1 MIGCVGDA
9 VLDVSVRLTASAR
22 SGTDAEKASPR
33 LSVPDPRLTAS
44 ARSGTDTPARI
55 QTRRGGSAA
64 NVAAEAARLSGKSR
78 FIGVIGADPTGDL
91 LASELQNQGVELCGP
106 RSGRT
111 GCVVAL
117 LNEAGE
123 ATMLTDR
130 GDAAQLSKWSPKWLD
145 GLTALHVTSYAF
157 FAEPMATTAKS
168 LIAEAQTQDIHVSI
182 DVSSVGAIS
191 DFGLARYAEL
201 LHDLQP
207 DILFA
212 TAAEAELLV
221 SEKGLISRSP
231 KGKSPNPTAAALS
244 ETFHEPVSQ
253 STGLAEVLAG
263 GPHLSE
269 TFHEPV
275 SQSPKG
281 KSPNPQTDPS
291 EKHSEVQTA
300 DILLSLAKT
309 IVIKQGP
316 NPVILLNRDPQA
328 NDKTRLEIP
337 VPKLEKV
344 TDTLAAGD
352 TFAAG
357 FLVAKTIQGHEWHEA
372 TTAAI
377 NAAADLLSRRS

>member
-9 VLDVSVRLTASAR
+9 VLDVSVRLA
-22 SGTDAEKASPR
+22 
-33 LSVPDPRLTAS
+33 AS

-55 QTRRGGSAA
+55 QARRGGSAA

-78 FIGVIGADPTGDL
+78 FIGVIGDDPTGDRL
-91 LASELQNQGVELCGP
+91 FAELQDQGVEICGP
-106 RSGRT
+106 RAGRT

-130 GDAAQLSKWSPKWLD
+130 ADAAKLSQWHPEWLD

-168 LIAEAQTQDIHVSI
+168 LIAEAQTQSIPVSI
-182 DVSSVGAIS
+182 DVSSVGAVS

-201 LHDLQP
+201 LHKLQP

-212 TAAEAELLV
+212 NAAEAELLA
-221 SEKGLISRSP
+221 SEKGLISQSS
-231 KGKSPNPTAAALS
+231 KS
-244 ETFHEPVSQ
+244 
-253 STGLAEVLAG
+253 
-263 GPHLSE
+263 
-269 TFHEPV
+269 
-275 SQSPKG
+275 
-281 KSPNPQTDPS
+281 KSPNPQTAAP
-291 EKHSEVQTA
+291 
-300 DILLSLAKT
+300 LLSLAKA

-316 NPVILLNRDPQA
+316 NPVILLSRDPPAQKSPE
-328 NDKTRLEIP
+328 DSQTKLEIP

-357 FLVAKTIQGHEWHEA
+357 FLVAKTINNLSWQEA

-377 NAAADLLSRRS
+377 NAAADLLSKRG

>member
-9 VLDVSVRLTASAR
+9 VLDVSVRLT
-22 SGTDAEKASPR
+22 T
-33 LSVPDPRLTAS
+33 S

-55 QTRRGGSAA
+55 QARRGGSAA

-78 FIGVIGADPTGDL
+78 FIGVIGADSTGDR
-91 LASELQNQGVELCGP
+91 LAAELQNQGVEICGP
-106 RSGRT
+106 RLGRT

-130 GDAAQLSKWSPKWLD
+130 ADAANLSQWHPEWLD

-157 FAEPMATTAKS
+157 FAEPMATTTKS
-168 LIAEAQTQDIHVSI
+168 LIAEAQTQGIPTSI

-201 LHDLQP
+201 LHNLQP

-212 TAAEAELLV
+212 NAAEAELLV
-221 SEKGLISRSP
+221 PEEGLISQSS
-231 KGKSPNPTAAALS
+231 KSKSPNPAAA
-244 ETFHEPVSQ
+244 P
-253 STGLAEVLAG
+253 
-263 GPHLSE
+263 
-269 TFHEPV
+269 
-275 SQSPKG
+275 
-281 KSPNPQTDPS
+281 
-291 EKHSEVQTA
+291 
-300 DILLSLAKT
+300 LLSLAKV
-309 IVIKQGP
+309 IVVKQGP
-316 NPVILLNRDPQA
+316 NPVILLSRDPQA
-328 NDKTRLEIP
+328 QKSPENSQTKLEIP

-357 FLVAKTIQGHEWHEA
+357 FLVAKTINNLSWQEA
-372 TTAAI
+372 ITSAI
-377 NAAADLLSRRS
+377 NAAADLLSKRS

>member
-9 VLDVSVRLTASAR
+9 VLDVSVRLT
-22 SGTDAEKASPR
+22 T
-33 LSVPDPRLTAS
+33 S

-55 QTRRGGSAA
+55 QARWGGSAA

-78 FIGVIGADPTGDL
+78 FIGVIGADPTGDRL
-91 LASELQNQGVELCGP
+91 VAELQNQGVEICGP
-106 RSGRT
+106 REGRT

-130 GDAAQLSKWSPKWLD
+130 ADAANLSQWHPEWLD

-168 LIAEAQTQDIHVSI
+168 LIAEAQTQGIPTSI
-182 DVSSVGAIS
+182 DVSSVGAVS

-201 LHDLQP
+201 LHRLQP

-212 TAAEAELLV
+212 NAAEAELLM
-221 SEKGLISRSP
+221 SEEGLISRSS
-231 KGKSPNPTAAALS
+231 KSKSPNPAAAS
-244 ETFHEPVSQ
+244 
-253 STGLAEVLAG
+253 
-263 GPHLSE
+263 
-269 TFHEPV
+269 
-275 SQSPKG
+275 
-281 KSPNPQTDPS
+281 
-291 EKHSEVQTA
+291 
-300 DILLSLAKT
+300 LLSLAKA

-316 NPVILLNRDPQA
+316 NPVILLSRDPPAQKSPE
-328 NDKTRLEIP
+328 DSQTELEIP

-357 FLVAKTIQGHEWHEA
+357 FLVAKTINNLSWQEA

-377 NAAADLLSRRS
+377 NAAADLLSKRG

>member
-9 VLDVSVRLTASAR
+9 VLDVSVRLAASAR
-22 SGTDAEKASPR
+22 P
-33 LSVPDPRLTAS
+33 
-44 ARSGTDTPARI
+44 GTDTPAQI

-91 LASELQNQGVELCGP
+91 LVSELQNQGVEICGP

-130 GDAAQLSKWSPKWLD
+130 ADAAQLSEWSPKWLD

-168 LIAEAQTQDIHVSI
+168 LIAEAQTQDIPVSI
-182 DVSSVGAIS
+182 DVSSVGAVS

-201 LHDLQP
+201 LHDIQP

-212 TAAEAELLV
+212 TAAEAELLA
-221 SEKGLISRSP
+221 SEEGLISQSPRS
-231 KGKSPNPTAAALS
+231 KSPNPPAADLS
-244 ETFHEPVSQ
+244 ETFQELVSQ
-253 STGLAEVLAG
+253 S
-263 GPHLSE
+263 S
-269 TFHEPV
+269 
-275 SQSPKG
+275 KG

-291 EKHSEVQTA
+291 EKHPEAQTA
-300 DILLSLAKT
+300 ALLLSLAKA

-316 NPVILLNRDPQA
+316 NPVILLSRDSLA
-328 NDKTRLEIP
+328 NGKTKLEIP

-344 TDTLAAGD
+344 PDTLAAGD

-357 FLVAKTIQGHEWHEA
+357 FLVAKTIQRQEWQEA

>member
-22 SGTDAEKASPR
+22 SGTD
-33 LSVPDPRLTAS
+33 
-44 ARSGTDTPARI
+44 TPARI
-55 QTRRGGSAA
+55 QARRGGSAA

-78 FIGVIGADPTGDL
+78 FIGVIGDDPTGDR
-91 LASELQNQGVELCGP
+91 LAVELQNQGVEICGP
-106 RSGRT
+106 RLGRT

-130 GDAAQLSKWSPKWLD
+130 ADAANLSQWHPEWLD

-168 LIAEAQTQDIHVSI
+168 LIAEAQTQGIPVSI
-182 DVSSVGAIS
+182 DVSSVGAVS
-191 DFGLARYAEL
+191 DFGLAHYAEL
-201 LHDLQP
+201 LHRLQP

-212 TAAEAELLV
+212 NAAEAELLA
-221 SEKGLISRSP
+221 SEKGLISQSS
-231 KGKSPNPTAAALS
+231 KSKSPNPAAAAPS
-244 ETFHEPVSQ
+244 ETFQE
-253 STGLAEVLAG
+253 L
-263 GPHLSE
+263 
-269 TFHEPV
+269 V

-281 KSPNPQTDPS
+281 KSPNPQTAAP
-291 EKHSEVQTA
+291 
-300 DILLSLAKT
+300 LLSLAKV

-316 NPVILLNRDPQA
+316 NPVILLSRDPLAQ
-328 NDKTRLEIP
+328 KSPGSSQTKLEIP

-357 FLVAKTIQGHEWHEA
+357 FLVAKTIQKQEWQEA

-377 NAAADLLSRRS
+377 RAAADLLSKRS

>member
-9 VLDVSVRLTASAR
+9 VLDVSVRLT
-22 SGTDAEKASPR
+22 T
-33 LSVPDPRLTAS
+33 S

-55 QTRRGGSAA
+55 QARRGGSAA
-64 NVAAEAARLSGKSR
+64 NVAVESARLSGKSR

-91 LASELQNQGVELCGP
+91 MSTELQNQGVEICGP
-106 RSGRT
+106 RLGRT

-130 GDAAQLSKWSPKWLD
+130 GDAAQLNEWTPAWLD

-168 LIAEAQTQDIHVSI
+168 LIAEAQTQGIPVSI
-182 DVSSVGAIS
+182 DISSVGAVS

-212 TAAEAELLV
+212 TAAEAELLL
-221 SEKGLISRSP
+221 SERGLISQSSKDKSP
-231 KGKSPNPTAAALS
+231 K
-244 ETFHEPVSQ
+244 
-253 STGLAEVLAG
+253 
-263 GPHLSE
+263 
-269 TFHEPV
+269 
-275 SQSPKG
+275 
-281 KSPNPQTDPS
+281 PQTNPS
-291 EKHSEVQTA
+291 EKHSEAQTA
-300 DILLSLAKT
+300 ALLLSLAKT
-309 IVIKQGP
+309 IVVKQGP
-316 NPVILLNRDPQA
+316 NPVILLSREPLA
-328 NDKTRLEIP
+328 NDKTKLEIP

-357 FLVAKTIQGHEWHEA
+357 FLVAKTIQEHEWHKA
-372 TTAAI
+372 ATAAI
-377 NAAADLLSRRS
+377 SAATDLLSRRG

>member
-9 VLDVSVRLTASAR
+9 MLDVSV
-22 SGTDAEKASPR
+22 
-33 LSVPDPRLTAS
+33 RLTAS

-55 QTRRGGSAA
+55 QARRGGSAA

-78 FIGVIGADPTGDL
+78 FIGVIGDDPTGDR
-91 LASELQNQGVELCGP
+91 LAAELQDQGVETCGP
-106 RSGRT
+106 RAGRT

-130 GDAAQLSKWSPKWLD
+130 ADAAQLSEWHPEWLD

-168 LIAEAQTQDIHVSI
+168 LIAEAQTQGIPTSI
-182 DVSSVGAIS
+182 DVSSVGAVS

-201 LHDLQP
+201 LHRLQP
-207 DILFA
+207 NILFA
-212 TAAEAELLV
+212 NAAEAELLA
-221 SEKGLISRSP
+221 SAKGLISQSS
-231 KGKSPNPTAAALS
+231 KSKSPNPTAA
-244 ETFHEPVSQ
+244 T
-253 STGLAEVLAG
+253 
-263 GPHLSE
+263 
-269 TFHEPV
+269 
-275 SQSPKG
+275 
-281 KSPNPQTDPS
+281 
-291 EKHSEVQTA
+291 
-300 DILLSLAKT
+300 LLSLAKA

-316 NPVILLNRDPQA
+316 NPVILLSRDPPAQKSPE
-328 NDKTRLEIP
+328 DSQTELEIP

-357 FLVAKTIQGHEWHEA
+357 FLVAKTINNLSWQEA

-377 NAAADLLSRRS
+377 NAAADLLSKRG

>member
-22 SGTDAEKASPR
+22 SGTD
-33 LSVPDPRLTAS
+33 
-44 ARSGTDTPARI
+44 TPARI
-55 QTRRGGSAA
+55 QARRGGSAA

-78 FIGVIGADPTGDL
+78 FIGAIGADPTGDRL
-91 LASELQNQGVELCGP
+91 SAELQDQGVEICGP
-106 RSGRT
+106 RAGRT

-130 GDAAQLSKWSPKWLD
+130 ADAANLSQWHPEWLD

-168 LIAEAQTQDIHVSI
+168 LIAEAQTQGIPVSI
-182 DVSSVGAIS
+182 DVSSVGAVS

-201 LHDLQP
+201 LHRLQP

-212 TAAEAELLV
+212 NAAEAELLV
-221 SEKGLISRSP
+221 SEEGLISRSS
-231 KGKSPNPTAAALS
+231 KDKSPNPAAA
-244 ETFHEPVSQ
+244 P
-253 STGLAEVLAG
+253 
-263 GPHLSE
+263 
-269 TFHEPV
+269 
-275 SQSPKG
+275 
-281 KSPNPQTDPS
+281 
-291 EKHSEVQTA
+291 
-300 DILLSLAKT
+300 LLSLAKV
-309 IVIKQGP
+309 IVVKQGP
-316 NPVILLNRDPQA
+316 NPVILLSRDPLAQKPLE
-328 NDKTRLEIP
+328 NNKTKLEIP

-357 FLVAKTIQGHEWHEA
+357 FLVAKTIQRQEWQEA

-377 NAAADLLSRRS
+377 NAATDLLSKRG

>member
-22 SGTDAEKASPR
+22 SGTD
-33 LSVPDPRLTAS
+33 
-44 ARSGTDTPARI
+44 TPARI
-55 QTRRGGSAA
+55 QARRGGSAA

-78 FIGVIGADPTGDL
+78 FIGVIGADPTGDR
-91 LASELQNQGVELCGP
+91 LAAELQDQGVEICGP
-106 RSGRT
+106 RAGRT
-111 GCVVAL
+111 GCVVAV

-130 GDAAQLSKWSPKWLD
+130 ADAANLSQWHPEWLD

-168 LIAEAQTQDIHVSI
+168 LIAEAQTQGIPVSI

-201 LHDLQP
+201 LHRLQP

-212 TAAEAELLV
+212 NAAEAELLV
-221 SEKGLISRSP
+221 SEEGLISQSA
-231 KGKSPNPTAAALS
+231 KSKSLNPAAPPP
-244 ETFHEPVSQ
+244 EKFHE
-253 STGLAEVLAG
+253 L
-263 GPHLSE
+263 
-269 TFHEPV
+269 V

-281 KSPNPQTDPS
+281 KSPNPQT
-291 EKHSEVQTA
+291 A
-300 DILLSLAKT
+300 ALLLSLAKA

-316 NPVILLNRDPQA
+316 NPVILLSRDPLAQ
-328 NDKTRLEIP
+328 KSPGSSQTKLEIP
-337 VPKLEKV
+337 VPKLKKV

-357 FLVAKTIQGHEWHEA
+357 FLVAKTINNLSRQEA
-372 TTAAI
+372 TTSAI
-377 NAAADLLSRRS
+377 NAAADLLSKRG

>member
-9 VLDVSVRLTASAR
+9 VLDVSVRLAASAR
-22 SGTDAEKASPR
+22 SGTDAQKASPR

-64 NVAAEAARLSGKSR
+64 NVAAEAARLCGKSR
-78 FIGVIGADPTGDL
+78 FIGVIGADPTGDRL
-91 LASELQNQGVELCGP
+91 SAELQNQGVEICGP

-130 GDAAQLSKWSPKWLD
+130 GDAAQLGQWSPKWLD

-168 LIAEAQTQDIHVSI
+168 LIAEAQTQGISVSI

-191 DFGLARYAEL
+191 DFGLVHYAEL

-221 SEKGLISRSP
+221 SEKGLIS
-231 KGKSPNPTAAALS
+231 
-244 ETFHEPVSQ
+244 Q
-253 STGLAEVLAG
+253 STR
-263 GPHLSE
+263 S
-269 TFHEPV
+269 
-275 SQSPKG
+275 
-281 KSPNPQTDPS
+281 KSLNPQTD
-291 EKHSEVQTA
+291 A
-300 DILLSLAKT
+300 LLLSLAKT

-316 NPVILLNRDPQA
+316 NPVILLSRDPLA
-328 NDKTRLEIP
+328 NDKTKLEIP

-357 FLVAKTIQGHEWHEA
+357 FLVAKTIQGHEWPEA

-377 NAAADLLSRRS
+377 SAAADLLSKRG

>member
-1 MIGCVGDA
+1 MIGCVGDV
-9 VLDVSVRLTASAR
+9 VLDVSVRLKTSAR
-22 SGTDAEKASPR
+22 SD
-33 LSVPDPRLTAS
+33 
-44 ARSGTDTPARI
+44 TDTPARI
-55 QTRRGGSAA
+55 HHRQGGSAA

-78 FIGVIGADPTGDL
+78 FIGVIGADTAGDRL
-91 LASELQNQGVELCGP
+91 SAELQKQGVEICGP
-106 RSGRT
+106 RIGRT

-130 GDAAQLSKWSPKWLD
+130 GDAAQLCEWHPKWLD

-168 LIAEAQTQDIHVSI
+168 LIAEAQTQGIPVSI

-212 TAAEAELLV
+212 NASEAELLV
-221 SEKGLISRSP
+221 SEKGL
-231 KGKSPNPTAAALS
+231 
-244 ETFHEPVSQ
+244 VSQ
-253 STGLAEVLAG
+253 SFT
-263 GPHLSE
+263 SK
-269 TFHEPV
+269 
-275 SQSPKG
+275 SPK
-281 KSPNPQTDPS
+281 PQDDPS
-291 EKHSEVQTA
+291 EKHPEAQTVA
-300 DILLSLAKT
+300 LLLSLAKA

-316 NPVILLNRDPQA
+316 NPVILLSREPLA
-328 NDKTRLEIP
+328 NDKTKLEIP

-357 FLVAKTIQGHEWHEA
+357 FLVAKTVKNLSWEEA
-372 TTAAI
+372 VIAAI
-377 NAAADLLSRRS
+377 DSASNLLASRNRSPHLV

>member
-22 SGTDAEKASPR
+22 SGTD
-33 LSVPDPRLTAS
+33 
-44 ARSGTDTPARI
+44 TPARI
-55 QTRRGGSAA
+55 QARRGGSAA

-78 FIGVIGADPTGDL
+78 FIGAIGADPTGDRL
-91 LASELQNQGVELCGP
+91 SAELQNQGVEICGP
-106 RSGRT
+106 RAGRT

-130 GDAAQLSKWSPKWLD
+130 ADAANLSQWHPEWLD
-145 GLTALHVTSYAF
+145 GLTALHITSYAF

-168 LIAEAQTQDIHVSI
+168 LIAEAQTQGIPVSI
-182 DVSSVGAIS
+182 DVSSVGAVS
-191 DFGLARYAEL
+191 DFGLASYAEL
-201 LHDLQP
+201 LHRLQP

-212 TAAEAELLV
+212 NAAEAELLV
-221 SEKGLISRSP
+221 SEEGLISQSS
-231 KGKSPNPTAAALS
+231 KSKSPNPAAAPP
-244 ETFHEPVSQ
+244 ETFHE
-253 STGLAEVLAG
+253 L
-263 GPHLSE
+263 
-269 TFHEPV
+269 V

-281 KSPNPQTDPS
+281 KSPSPQTAAP
-291 EKHSEVQTA
+291 
-300 DILLSLAKT
+300 LLSLAKT
-309 IVIKQGP
+309 IIIKRGP
-316 NPVILLNRDPQA
+316 NPVLLLSRDPLAHKSPGDSQA
-328 NDKTRLEIP
+328 KLEIP

-357 FLVAKTIQGHEWHEA
+357 FLVAKTINNLSWQEA

-377 NAAADLLSRRS
+377 NAAADLLSKRG

>member
-9 VLDVSVRLTASAR
+9 VLDVSVRLA
-22 SGTDAEKASPR
+22 
-33 LSVPDPRLTAS
+33 AS

-55 QTRRGGSAA
+55 QARRGGSAA

-78 FIGVIGADPTGDL
+78 FIGVIGADPTGDR
-91 LASELQNQGVELCGP
+91 LAAELQDQGVEICGP
-106 RSGRT
+106 RLGRT

-130 GDAAQLSKWSPKWLD
+130 ADAAQLSEWHPEWLE

-157 FAEPMATTAKS
+157 FAEPMATTTKS
-168 LIAEAQTQDIHVSI
+168 LIAEAQTQGILVSI
-182 DVSSVGAIS
+182 DVSSVGAVS

-201 LHDLQP
+201 LHRLQP

-212 TAAEAELLV
+212 NAAEAELLA
-221 SEKGLISRSP
+221 SEKGLISQSS
-231 KGKSPNPTAAALS
+231 KSKSPNPAAATPP
-244 ETFHEPVSQ
+244 EAFHE
-253 STGLAEVLAG
+253 L
-263 GPHLSE
+263 
-269 TFHEPV
+269 V
-275 SQSPKG
+275 SQSPKS
-281 KSPNPQTDPS
+281 KSPNPQTAAP
-291 EKHSEVQTA
+291 
-300 DILLSLAKT
+300 LLSLAKEV
-309 IVIKQGP
+309 VIKQGP
-316 NPVILLNRDPQA
+316 NPVILLSRDTPAQKSPE
-328 NDKTRLEIP
+328 DSQTELEIP

-357 FLVAKTIQGHEWHEA
+357 FLVAKTINNLSWQEA

-377 NAAADLLSRRS
+377 NAAADLLSKRS

>member
-9 VLDVSVRLTASAR
+9 VLDVSVRLA
-22 SGTDAEKASPR
+22 
-33 LSVPDPRLTAS
+33 AS

-55 QTRRGGSAA
+55 QARRGGSAA

-78 FIGVIGADPTGDL
+78 FIGVIGADPTGDR
-91 LASELQNQGVELCGP
+91 LAAELQDQGVEICGP
-106 RSGRT
+106 RLGRT

-130 GDAAQLSKWSPKWLD
+130 ADAANLSQWHPEWLD

-168 LIAEAQTQDIHVSI
+168 LIAEAQTQGIPVSI
-182 DVSSVGAIS
+182 DVSSVGAVS
-191 DFGLARYAEL
+191 DFGLTCYAEL
-201 LHDLQP
+201 LHRLQP

-212 TAAEAELLV
+212 NAAEAELLV
-221 SEKGLISRSP
+221 SEEGLISQSS
-231 KGKSPNPTAAALS
+231 KSKSPNPAAAALS
-244 ETFHEPVSQ
+244 ETFQE
-253 STGLAEVLAG
+253 L
-263 GPHLSE
+263 
-269 TFHEPV
+269 V

-281 KSPNPQTDPS
+281 KSPNPQAAAP
-291 EKHSEVQTA
+291 
-300 DILLSLAKT
+300 LLSLAKT
-309 IVIKQGP
+309 IIIKQGP
-316 NPVILLNRDPQA
+316 NPVILLSRDPLAQKPLE
-328 NDKTRLEIP
+328 NNKTELEIP

-357 FLVAKTIQGHEWHEA
+357 FLVAKTINNLSWQEA

-377 NAAADLLSRRS
+377 NAAADLLSKRG

>member
-9 VLDVSVRLTASAR
+9 MLDVSV
-22 SGTDAEKASPR
+22 
-33 LSVPDPRLTAS
+33 RLTAS

-55 QTRRGGSAA
+55 QARRGGSAA

-78 FIGVIGADPTGDL
+78 FIGVIGDDPTGDR
-91 LASELQNQGVELCGP
+91 LAAELQDQGVETCGP
-106 RSGRT
+106 RAGRT

-130 GDAAQLSKWSPKWLD
+130 ADAAQLSEWHPEWLD
-145 GLTALHVTSYAF
+145 GLTALHITSYAF

-168 LIAEAQTQDIHVSI
+168 LIAEAQTQGILVSI
-182 DVSSVGAIS
+182 DVSSVGAVS

-201 LHDLQP
+201 LHRLQP

-212 TAAEAELLV
+212 NAAEAELLA
-221 SEKGLISRSP
+221 SEKGLISQSS
-231 KGKSPNPTAAALS
+231 KSKSPNPQNAALS
-244 ETFHEPVSQ
+244 ETFHE
-253 STGLAEVLAG
+253 
-263 GPHLSE
+263 
-269 TFHEPV
+269 FV
-275 SQSPKG
+275 SQSPKS
-281 KSPNPQTDPS
+281 KSPNPQANPS
-291 EKHSEVQTA
+291 EKHSKAQTTA
-300 DILLSLAKT
+300 ILLSLAKA

-316 NPVILLNRDPQA
+316 NPVILLSRDPPAQKSPE
-328 NDKTRLEIP
+328 DSQTELEIP

-357 FLVAKTIQGHEWHEA
+357 FLVAKTINNLSWQEA
-372 TTAAI
+372 TTSAI
-377 NAAADLLSRRS
+377 NAAADLLSKRG

>member
-22 SGTDAEKASPR
+22 SGTD
-33 LSVPDPRLTAS
+33 
-44 ARSGTDTPARI
+44 TPARI
-55 QTRRGGSAA
+55 QARRGGSAA

-78 FIGVIGADPTGDL
+78 FIGVIGDDPTGDR
-91 LASELQNQGVELCGP
+91 LATELQDQGVEICGP
-106 RSGRT
+106 RAGRT

-130 GDAAQLSKWSPKWLD
+130 ADAANLSQWSPEWLD

-168 LIAEAQTQDIHVSI
+168 LIAEAQTQGIPVSI

-201 LHDLQP
+201 LHRLQP

-212 TAAEAELLV
+212 NADEAEMLV
-221 SEKGLISRSP
+221 SEKGLISQSA
-231 KGKSPNPTAAALS
+231 KS
-244 ETFHEPVSQ
+244 
-253 STGLAEVLAG
+253 
-263 GPHLSE
+263 
-269 TFHEPV
+269 
-275 SQSPKG
+275 
-281 KSPNPQTDPS
+281 KSPNPQTAAP
-291 EKHSEVQTA
+291 
-300 DILLSLAKT
+300 LLSLAKA

-316 NPVILLNRDPQA
+316 NPVILLSREPLAQEPLENSQT
-328 NDKTRLEIP
+328 KLEIP

-357 FLVAKTIQGHEWHEA
+357 FLVAKTMNNLSWQEA

-377 NAAADLLSRRS
+377 NAAADLLSKRG

>member
-9 VLDVSVRLTASAR
+9 VLDVSVRST
-22 SGTDAEKASPR
+22 
-33 LSVPDPRLTAS
+33 VS

-55 QTRRGGSAA
+55 QARRGGSAA
-64 NVAAEAARLSGKSR
+64 NVAAEAARLSGESR
-78 FIGVIGADPTGDL
+78 FIGVIGADPTGDR
-91 LASELQNQGVELCGP
+91 LAAELQNQGVEICGP
-106 RSGRT
+106 RAGRT

-130 GDAAQLSKWSPKWLD
+130 ADAANLSQWHPEWLD

-168 LIAEAQTQDIHVSI
+168 LIAEAQTQVIPVSI
-182 DVSSVGAIS
+182 DVSSVGAVS

-201 LHDLQP
+201 LHRLQP

-212 TAAEAELLV
+212 NAAEAELLA
-221 SEKGLISRSP
+221 SEKGLISQSS
-231 KGKSPNPTAAALS
+231 KSKSPNPAATPPEA
-244 ETFHEPVSQ
+244 FHE
-253 STGLAEVLAG
+253 L
-263 GPHLSE
+263 
-269 TFHEPV
+269 V

-281 KSPNPQTDPS
+281 KSPNPQTAAP
-291 EKHSEVQTA
+291 
-300 DILLSLAKT
+300 LLSLAKT

-316 NPVILLNRDPQA
+316 NPVILLSRDPLAQKPLE
-328 NDKTRLEIP
+328 NNKTKLEIP

-357 FLVAKTIQGHEWHEA
+357 FLVAKTINSLSWQEA
-372 TTAAI
+372 TTSAI
-377 NAAADLLSRRS
+377 NAAADLLSKRG

>member
-22 SGTDAEKASPR
+22 SGTD
-33 LSVPDPRLTAS
+33 
-44 ARSGTDTPARI
+44 TPARI
-55 QTRRGGSAA
+55 QARRGGSAA

-78 FIGVIGADPTGDL
+78 FIGVIGDDPTGDR
-91 LASELQNQGVELCGP
+91 LAVELQNQGVEICGP
-106 RSGRT
+106 RLGRT

-130 GDAAQLSKWSPKWLD
+130 ADAANLSQWHPEWLD

-168 LIAEAQTQDIHVSI
+168 LIAEAQTQGIPVSI
-182 DVSSVGAIS
+182 DVSSVGAVS
-191 DFGLARYAEL
+191 DFGLTRYAEL

-212 TAAEAELLV
+212 NAAEAELLA

-231 KGKSPNPTAAALS
+231 KGKSP
-244 ETFHEPVSQ
+244 
-253 STGLAEVLAG
+253 
-263 GPHLSE
+263 
-269 TFHEPV
+269 
-275 SQSPKG
+275 K
-281 KSPNPQTDPS
+281 PQADPP
-291 EKHSEVQTA
+291 
-300 DILLSLAKT
+300 LLSLAKT
-309 IVIKQGP
+309 IIVKQGP
-316 NPVILLNRDPQA
+316 NPVILLSRDPLE
-328 NDKTRLEIP
+328 NDETKLEIP

-357 FLVAKTIQGHEWHEA
+357 FLVAKTINNLSWQEA

-377 NAAADLLSRRS
+377 NAAADLLSKRG

>member
-1 MIGCVGDA
+1 MIGCVGDV
-9 VLDVSVRLTASAR
+9 VLDVSVRLT
-22 SGTDAEKASPR
+22 T
-33 LSVPDPRLTAS
+33 S

-55 QTRRGGSAA
+55 QARQGGSAA

-78 FIGVIGADPTGDL
+78 FIGVIGTDPTGDR
-91 LASELQNQGVELCGP
+91 LAAELQKQGVEICGP
-106 RSGRT
+106 RIGRT

-130 GDAAQLSKWSPKWLD
+130 GDAAQLSEWHPKWLN

-168 LIAEAQTQDIHVSI
+168 LIAEAQTQGIPVSI

-212 TAAEAELLV
+212 NASEAELLV
-221 SEKGLISRSP
+221 SEKGL
-231 KGKSPNPTAAALS
+231 
-244 ETFHEPVSQ
+244 VSQ
-253 STGLAEVLAG
+253 SFK
-263 GPHLSE
+263 SK
-269 TFHEPV
+269 
-275 SQSPKG
+275 SPK
-281 KSPNPQTDPS
+281 PQDDPS
-291 EKHSEVQTA
+291 EKLSEAQTVA
-300 DILLSLAKT
+300 LLLSLAKA

-316 NPVILLNRDPQA
+316 NPVILLSRESLA
-328 NDKTRLEIP
+328 NDKIKLEIP
-337 VPKLEKV
+337 VPEIENV

-352 TFAAG
+352 VFAAG
-357 FLVAKTIQGHEWHEA
+357 FLVAKTINDLSWHEA

-377 NAAADLLSRRS
+377 SAATDLLQRRNQLVD

>member
-9 VLDVSVRLTASAR
+9 VLDVSVRLT
-22 SGTDAEKASPR
+22 T
-33 LSVPDPRLTAS
+33 S

-55 QTRRGGSAA
+55 QARRGGSAA

-78 FIGVIGADPTGDL
+78 FIGVIGADPIGDRL
-91 LASELQNQGVELCGP
+91 SAELQNQGVEICGP
-106 RSGRT
+106 RAGRT

-130 GDAAQLSKWSPKWLD
+130 ADAANLSQWHPEWLD
-145 GLTALHVTSYAF
+145 GLTALHITSYAF
-157 FAEPMATTAKS
+157 FAEPMAATAKS
-168 LIAEAQTQDIHVSI
+168 LIAEALTQSIPVSI

-191 DFGLARYAEL
+191 DFGLASYAEL
-201 LHDLQP
+201 LHRLQP

-212 TAAEAELLV
+212 NAAEAELLA
-221 SEKGLISRSP
+221 SEKGLISQSS
-231 KGKSPNPTAAALS
+231 KSKSPNPAAAA
-244 ETFHEPVSQ
+244 P
-253 STGLAEVLAG
+253 
-263 GPHLSE
+263 
-269 TFHEPV
+269 
-275 SQSPKG
+275 
-281 KSPNPQTDPS
+281 
-291 EKHSEVQTA
+291 
-300 DILLSLAKT
+300 LLSLAKV

-316 NPVILLNRDPQA
+316 NPVILLSQDALAQEPLENSQ
-328 NDKTRLEIP
+328 TELEIP

-357 FLVAKTIQGHEWHEA
+357 FLVAKTINNLSWQEA

-377 NAAADLLSRRS
+377 NAAADLLSKRG

>member
-22 SGTDAEKASPR
+22 SGTD
-33 LSVPDPRLTAS
+33 
-44 ARSGTDTPARI
+44 TPARI
-55 QTRRGGSAA
+55 QARRGGSAA

-78 FIGVIGADPTGDL
+78 FIGVIGADPTGDR
-91 LASELQNQGVELCGP
+91 LAAELQDQGAEICGP
-106 RSGRT
+106 RLGRT

-130 GDAAQLSKWSPKWLD
+130 ADAANLNQWHPEWLD

-168 LIAEAQTQDIHVSI
+168 LIAEAQTQGIPVSI
-182 DVSSVGAIS
+182 DVSSVGAVS

-201 LHDLQP
+201 LHRLQP

-212 TAAEAELLV
+212 NAAEAELLA
-221 SEKGLISRSP
+221 SEKGLISRSS
-231 KGKSPNPTAAALS
+231 KSKSPNPAAAPP
-244 ETFHEPVSQ
+244 EAFHE
-253 STGLAEVLAG
+253 L
-263 GPHLSE
+263 
-269 TFHEPV
+269 V

-281 KSPNPQTDPS
+281 KSPNPQTD
-291 EKHSEVQTA
+291 A
-300 DILLSLAKT
+300 LLLSLAKA

-316 NPVILLNRDPQA
+316 NPVILLNRDPPAQKSLE
-328 NDKTRLEIP
+328 NSQTKLEIP

-357 FLVAKTIQGHEWHEA
+357 FLVAKTINNLSWQEA
-372 TTAAI
+372 TTSAI
-377 NAAADLLSRRS
+377 NAAADLLSKRG

>member
-22 SGTDAEKASPR
+22 PGIDTEKASPR
-33 LSVPDPRLTAS
+33 LSVPDPRLTAT

-64 NVAAEAARLSGKSR
+64 NVAVEAARLCGKSR

-91 LASELQNQGVELCGP
+91 LSAELQNQGVEICGP

-130 GDAAQLSKWSPKWLD
+130 ADAAQLGQWSPAWLD

-168 LIAEAQTQDIHVSI
+168 LIAEAQTQGIPVSI
-182 DVSSVGAIS
+182 DVSSVGAVS
-191 DFGLARYAEL
+191 DFGRARYAEL

-212 TAAEAELLV
+212 TVAEAELLL

-231 KGKSPNPTAAALS
+231 KGKSPNP
-244 ETFHEPVSQ
+244 
-253 STGLAEVLAG
+253 
-263 GPHLSE
+263 
-269 TFHEPV
+269 
-275 SQSPKG
+275 
-281 KSPNPQTDPS
+281 QTDPS
-291 EKHSEVQTA
+291 EKHPEAQTA
-300 DILLSLAKT
+300 ALLLSLAKT

-316 NPVILLNRDPQA
+316 NPVILLNRDPLA
-328 NDKTRLEIP
+328 NDKTKLEIP

-357 FLVAKTIQGHEWHEA
+357 FLVAKTIQGHEWQEA